1 MPTRSDGVDLAAP
14 GMAGCPDGAGASE
27 RCGSVRGGRGAGTSS
42 SRCTRARWR
51 ASRTMRSAVS
61 SGARAEGNHQPVS
74 DQRREAGVGETG
86 RAASSAGS
94 PRART
99 NPLTIILLSS
109 SPSSRH
115 HQAVRRLGSDHARD
129 DVSVPV
135 GRQSYVSASPPWPVR
150 GRSGRSGD
158 RHGHARPARRATSGA
173 RPSGGRRGRARPH
186 VPAGGVGRG
195 YGAEQWCGVRSSG
208 RRPVEPGPARS
219 SGPGWE
225 CGLGP
230 LPCHEAFM
238 TGWPESRG
246 HDGRHR

>member
-1 MPTRSDGVDLAAP
+1 MPTRSDGVDRAAP

-99 NPLTIILLSS
+99 KPLTIILLSS

-135 GRQSYVSASPPWPVR
+135 GRQSYVRRRRPGLFVVGPDGAVIGTDTLDRRDAQRPGRVR
-150 GRSGRSGD
+150 PEGGEAEL
-158 RHGHARPARRATSGA
+158 GHMFLPEAWGAGTAPSSGA
-173 RPSGGRRGRARPH
+173 ACGPRAAVRLSRAQHAPLG
-186 VPAGGVGRG
+186 PAGNADSDLCR
-195 YGAEQWCGVRSSG
+195 A
-208 RRPVEPGPARS
+208 
-219 SGPGWE
+219 
-225 CGLGP
+225 
-230 LPCHEAFM
+230 M
-238 TGWPESRG
+238 
-246 HDGRHR
+246 RHS